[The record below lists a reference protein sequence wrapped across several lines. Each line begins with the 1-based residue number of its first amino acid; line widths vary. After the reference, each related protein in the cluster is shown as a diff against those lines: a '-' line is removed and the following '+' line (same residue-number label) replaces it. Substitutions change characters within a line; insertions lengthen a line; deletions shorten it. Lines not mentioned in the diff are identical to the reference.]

1 MRSYDFHGVSTE
13 EAIDRIEQVIGLV
26 RMSGYGETV
35 EFITGHGVIK
45 YEARELLRNRYG
57 FEIFSPLTSPSI
69 RVTIE

>member
-1 MRSYDFHGVSTE
+1 MRRYDFHGVPTE
-13 EAIDRIEQVIGLV
+13 EAIDKIEQVIGEV
-26 RMSGYGETV
+26 RMKGQGETV

-45 YEARELLRNRYG
+45 YEARDLLEKRYG